1 MANRK
6 LRLVLSTHLVDLYNK
21 RALLEDEKLSV
32 QAVKKNLRIVG
43 LTEKESDVYILL
55 SQYSY
60 LRALEVS
67 KHLRM
72 HKAQA
77 YAILRNLQ
85 KKGIVEA
92 TLDTP
97 SRFSSVPIKRVLD
110 DFIEAKRR
118 EAVLMERE
126 KDEILANWHSIRP
139 LDFESPQE
147 RFAMFQGRDRIRS
160 KLFEMIDSA
169 KKDIQIALTPLD
181 MVRVQNWA
189 LLEGLSERLAE
200 RPLISLRVLTS
211 VSKENSRI
219 VERFAKI
226 DSSRKVKGEWRHVKI
241 ESIDIPSTLTKDAEE
256 TCILGSP
263 DSHGTSLGQMALWT
277 NSQLITRLTVSL
289 FEKMWHAG
297 TPVDQE
303 IGEVEPLSPLGTSMT
318 IADPRIAYKRLVDSL
333 RKARHE
339 IVHVIPSTK
348 ILEHE
353 RTRSLLEANQGAVI
367 RVMCPIGSEVGKS
380 VRTLSKIAKIRDPN
394 VSYLAVVLIDGQQL
408 FRFNVPSRNASDFD
422 PSAYFRDTFYTNEP
436 KEIKAMSQMLEGLWA
451 RSIEIPSFNPR
462 TKRGHPPGPTAS
474 RQ

>member
-1 MANRK
+1 M
-6 LRLVLSTHLVDLYNK
+6 
-21 RALLEDEKLSV
+21 SV

-55 SQYSY
+55 SRYSC
-60 LRALEVS
+60 LRAFEVS

-77 YAILRNLQ
+77 YAILRSLQ

-147 RFAMFQGRDRIRS
+147 RFAMFQGKDRIRS

-169 KKDIQIALTPLD
+169 RKEIQIALTPLD

-226 DSSRKVKGEWRHVKI
+226 DSGRKAKGEWRHVEI
-241 ESIDIPSTLTKDAEE
+241 ESIDTPSTLTKDAEE

-277 NSQLITRLTVSL
+277 NSQLITRLTISL
-289 FEKMWHAG
+289 FEKMWHTG
-297 TPVDQE
+297 TPVDQW
-303 IGEVEPLSPLGTSMT
+303 IGEVEALSTLGTSMT
-318 IADPRIAYKRLVDSL
+318 IADPGIAYKRLVDSL
-333 RKARHE
+333 RKAKHE
-339 IVHVIPSTK
+339 IVHVIPSIK
-348 ILEHE
+348 ILKHE
-353 RTRSLLEANQGAVI
+353 RTRSLLEANQNATAV
-367 RVMCPIGSEVGKS
+367 RVMCPVGSEVGKS
-380 VRTLSKIAKIRDPN
+380 VRTLSKIAEMRDPN
-394 VSYLAVVLIDGQQL
+394 VSYLAVVLIDGQHL
-408 FRFNVPSRNASDFD
+408 FRFNVPSRNASEFD
-422 PSAYFRDTFYTNEP
+422 PSAYFRDTFYTSDP

-451 RSIEIPSFNPR
+451 RSTEIPPSNPR
-462 TKRGHPPGPTAS
+462 TKREYPSGSTAS

>member
-1 MANRK
+1 M
-6 LRLVLSTHLVDLYNK
+6 
-21 RALLEDEKLSV
+21 SV
-32 QAVKKNLRIVG
+32 EAVKKNLRIVG

-55 SQYSY
+55 SRYSC

-77 YAILRNLQ
+77 YAILRSLQ

-169 KKDIQIALTPLD
+169 RKEIQIALTPLD

-189 LLEGLSERLAE
+189 LLEGLLERLAE

-211 VSKENSRI
+211 VSRENSRI

-226 DSSRKVKGEWRHVKI
+226 DSGRKAKGEWRHVEI
-241 ESIDIPSTLTKDAEE
+241 ESIDTPSTLTKDAEE

-277 NSQLITRLTVSL
+277 NSRLITRLTVGL
-289 FEKMWHAG
+289 FEKMWHTG
-297 TPVDQE
+297 TPVDQW
-303 IGEVEPLSPLGTSMT
+303 IGEVEALSPLGTSMT
-318 IADPRIAYKRLVDSL
+318 IADPGIAYKRLVDAL
-333 RKARHE
+333 RKAKHE
-339 IVHVIPSTK
+339 IVHVIPSIK

-353 RTRSLLEANQGAVI
+353 RTRSLLEANRNAAAV
-367 RVMCPIGSEVGKS
+367 RVMCPVGSAVGKS
-380 VRTLSKIAKIRDPN
+380 VRTLSKIAEMRDPN
-394 VSYLAVVLIDGQQL
+394 VSYLAVVLIDGQHL
-408 FRFNVPSRNASDFD
+408 FRFNVPSRNASEFD
-422 PSAYFRDTFYTNEP
+422 PSTYFRDTFYTNDP

-451 RSIEIPSFNPR
+451 RSTEIPSSNPR
-462 TKRGHPPGPTAS
+462 TKREYPSGSTAS